1 MRNIKNSIGEEYV
14 LIFTNKRSELEIV
27 EQLLH
32 LATTGTK
39 KTHLMNQTNLCCS
52 HFLVYMQFLMNKGFL
67 GEKIEDHT
75 GTIYYTTEKGRQF
88 LESIETVFAQ
98 VK

>member
-1 MRNIKNSIGEEYV
+1 M
-14 LIFTNKRSELEIV
+14 
-27 EQLLH
+27 
-32 LATTGTK
+32 TGIK
-39 KTHLMNQTNLCCS
+39 KTPLMYQTNLCYS
-52 HFLVYMQFLMNKGFL
+52 HFLAYMQFLIKKGFL

-88 LESIETVFAQ
+88 LESIETVLVQ